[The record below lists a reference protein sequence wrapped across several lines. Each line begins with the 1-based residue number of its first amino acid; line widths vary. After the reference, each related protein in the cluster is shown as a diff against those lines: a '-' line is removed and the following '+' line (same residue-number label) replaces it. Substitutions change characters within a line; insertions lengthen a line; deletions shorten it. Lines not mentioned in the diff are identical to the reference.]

1 MRHPARL
8 LIILFLALA
17 ALVGPA
23 SAAAASVAP
32 QAPPSPRIRGEP
44 ERGEAARP
52 RPDETPLIRSV
63 SLSTRRPEQGRTVEV
78 RVVLNRPATL
88 SGEFRDQS
96 LRFSQN
102 ADGVWWALL
111 AIGMPK
117 AQAGVG
123 LETPGGAYDVSITA
137 ASDDGE
143 TDTAEQTLWVTGRP
157 YTPIPFDPG
166 PEKRHLLDIE
176 LRTAEATRMWEMFAQ
191 GTPDPLWQG
200 MFWPPINVPSSGGFM
215 VARSYPDG
223 TTGFHEGLDYATAY
237 GAPVRAAAH
246 GVVALAEPL
255 GVRGNA
261 IYIDHGAGVFSGYFH
276 LSQILVEPGQVVEPG
291 QLIGRVGSTG
301 LSTGPHL
308 HFEIRV
314 NGYNVSPWQWLTFE
328 FP

>member
-1 MRHPARL
+1 MSHPARL
-8 LIILFLALA
+8 LIALLFALA
-17 ALVGPA
+17 TLVGPA

-32 QAPPSPRIRGEP
+32 QTTSGY
-44 ERGEAARP
+44 AARP
-52 RPDETPLIRSV
+52 RPDAAPLIRAV
-63 SLSTRRPEQGRTVEV
+63 YLSTLRPEQGRTVEV

-88 SGEFRDQS
+88 SGQFRDQA
-96 LRFSQN
+96 LRFSQ
-102 ADGVWWALL
+102 DGDDVWWALI

-123 LETPGGAYDVSITA
+123 LETPGGPYGVSVTA
-137 ASDDGE
+137 MTDEGE
-143 TDTAEQTLWVTGRP
+143 IDTAERTLWVTGRQF
-157 YTPIPFDPG
+157 TPTPFDPG
-166 PEKRHLLDIE
+166 PAKRHLLDLE
-176 LRTAEATRMWEMFAQ
+176 LRTAEATRMWDTFAQ
-191 GTPDPLWQG
+191 GAPDKLWQG
-200 MFWPPINVPSSGGFM
+200 LFLPPINVPNSGGFM

-255 GVRGNA
+255 AVRGNA
-261 IYIDHGAGVFSGYFH
+261 VYIDHGAGVFSGYFH
-276 LSQILVEPGQVVEPG
+276 LSEIFVEPGQAVEPGQV
-291 QLIGRVGSTG
+291 IGRVGSTG

-314 NGYNVSPWQWLTFE
+314 NGYNVHPWQWLNFE